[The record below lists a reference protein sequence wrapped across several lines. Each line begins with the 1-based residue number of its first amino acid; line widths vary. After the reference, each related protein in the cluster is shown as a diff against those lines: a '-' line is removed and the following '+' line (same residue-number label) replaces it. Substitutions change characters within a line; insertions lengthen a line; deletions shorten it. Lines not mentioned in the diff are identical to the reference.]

1 VAFVVYGKWQVE
13 GADFHFVSSKGRVED
28 AYFSETAPY
37 TPGLV
42 ELIRWRL
49 GRLKKGWLPWA

>member
-1 VAFVVYGKWQVE
+1 MVATFQ
-13 GADFHFVSSKGRVED
+13 
-28 AYFSETAPY
+28 ETKPY

-49 GRLKKGWLPWA
+49 GRLTER